1 MTPLEPANGSSADPA
16 RCRSFPGAGPTRVV
30 WKTADRHSRPVL
42 ELYGHGEQW
51 WRAFCYRF
59 RIAGYDGWPSIEHE
73 DVMLSRRE
81 RLTKSE
87 AFLKSLAPSEA
98 SDYASQEF

>member
-1 MTPLEPANGSSADPA
+1 
-16 RCRSFPGAGPTRVV
+16 
-30 WKTADRHSRPVL
+30 
-42 ELYGHGEQW
+42 
-51 WRAFCYRF
+51 
-59 RIAGYDGWPSIEHE
+59 
-73 DVMLSRRE
+73 MLSRRE